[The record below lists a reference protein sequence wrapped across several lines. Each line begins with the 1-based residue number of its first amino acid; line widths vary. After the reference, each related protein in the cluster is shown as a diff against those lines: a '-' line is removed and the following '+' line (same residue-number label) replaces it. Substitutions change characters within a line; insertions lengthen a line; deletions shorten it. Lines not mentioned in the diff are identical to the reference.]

1 MNEKFEVLE
10 LDKVEKGPEIQSSL
24 AEKTGRKT
32 VPQVFVNGSFIG
44 GCDDTLAANE
54 SGSLREMLKTH
65 GYDYD
70 LIVIGGGSGGLAAS
84 KQASML
90 GKKVALF
97 DFVVP
102 SPIGTSW
109 GLGGTCVNVGCIPK
123 KLMHQAALLGEAV
136 HDSESFG
143 WETKPVDGQPKP
155 LSEVAQHNW
164 SKMVQNIQNH
174 IKGLNFGY
182 RVSLRDEKVQYINA
196 YVKFE
201 SDHVIVAK
209 DKKGVET
216 KYSSDKFLIATG
228 ERPRYSKDVEGYE
241 FGITSDDIFSL
252 PYNPG
257 KTLFV
262 GASYIAL
269 ECAGFLKGMGND
281 VTVMVRSILLRGFD
295 QEMAEKIG
303 AYMEKECNI
312 KFHRKTLPVSIEK
325 LEDGTETTPGRYR
338 VTFVKQVGDTKET
351 SSEEFNTIVWA
362 IGRDPCTDKIGLD
375 KAGVAVNPKTGKI
388 PVINEQTNVPH
399 IYAVGDILQDRLEL
413 TPVAI
418 EAGKLLSLRLFSNAT
433 RQCEYINVPTTV
445 FTPLEY
451 GSVGYSE
458 EKAVQVF
465 EEENVEVYHKGFVP
479 LEWSLPHRSTES
491 CWAKLIVLK
500 NENERVVGFHF
511 LGPNAGEVTQ
521 MAALALKFKAT
532 KTDFDSLIGIHPT
545 NAEVFTTMFV
555 TKSSGGDAK
564 QKGC

>member
-1 MNEKFEVLE
+1 MA
-10 LDKVEKGPEIQSSL
+10 P
-24 AEKTGRKT
+24 
-32 VPQVFVNGSFIG
+32 VNG
-44 GCDDTLAANE
+44 
-54 SGSLREMLKTH
+54 H

-84 KQASML
+84 KQAAIL

-102 SPIGTSW
+102 SPIGTTW
-109 GLGGTCVNVGCIPK
+109 GLGGTCVNVGCVPK
-123 KLMHQAALLGEAV
+123 KLMHQAALLGEAI
-136 HDSESFG
+136 HDSEAYG
-143 WETKPVDGQPKP
+143 WETQPPSSGDDRQLKP

-164 SKMVQNIQNH
+164 NKMVQNIQDH
-174 IKGLNFGY
+174 IKSLNFSF
-182 RVSLRDEKVQYINA
+182 RVSLRNEKVQYINA
-196 YVKFE
+196 YAKFE

-303 AYMEKECNI
+303 EYMAKEGGV
-312 KFHRKTLPVSIEK
+312 KFIRPAVPQSIEK
-325 LEDGTETTPGRYR
+325 LEDGNPGRYK
-338 VTFVKQVGDTKET
+338 VTFKNSDTNVLA
-351 SSEEFNTIVWA
+351 SEEFNTIVWA

-399 IYAVGDILQDRLEL
+399 IYAVGDVLEDRLEL

-433 RQCEYINVPTTV
+433 KQCDYINVPTTV

-451 GSVGYSE
+451 GAVGYSE
-458 EKAVQVF
+458 EKARQVF
-465 EEENVEVYHKGFVP
+465 GEANIEVYHVGFTP
-479 LEWSLPHRSTES
+479 LEWSLPHRPLGC

-500 NENERVVGFHF
+500 NENERVVGFHY
-511 LGPNAGEVTQ
+511 LGPNAGELTQ
-521 MAALALKFKAT
+521 MAALTLKLKAT
-532 KTDFDSLIGIHPT
+532 KEDFDSLIGIHPT
-545 NAEVFTTMFV
+545 NAELFTGMTI
-555 TKSSGGDAK
+555 TKSSGVDPV
-564 QKGC
+564 QKGGCGGGSCG